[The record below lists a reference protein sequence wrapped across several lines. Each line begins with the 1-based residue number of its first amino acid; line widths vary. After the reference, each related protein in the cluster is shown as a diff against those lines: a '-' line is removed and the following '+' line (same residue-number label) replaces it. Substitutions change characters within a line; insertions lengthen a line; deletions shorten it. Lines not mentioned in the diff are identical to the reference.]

1 MFGGGFQEK
10 LRLGSFVYLNL
21 NICMCVCVCI
31 YSMCYI
37 YSVYMCGVYICMCV
51 YVHFSPQGGE

>member
-1 MFGGGFQEK
+1 MFGGGFQER

-21 NICMCVCVCI
+21 NICAYI
-31 YSMCYI
+31 YSMYYI
-37 YSVYMCGVYICMCV
+37 YIVYMSGVYICMCV